1 MLEYRKFS
9 ISKYCEIQNALLNLP
24 SENQSEKKMKRKDN
38 ALTKVEFD
46 VMNILWDIHGG
57 ACAWDILERYEDPKP
72 AYTTIATFVK
82 ILINKGFLA
91 AEKAGNGTRLF
102 IYRPLL
108 SKDEY
113 TRRVMKDVKDNFFG
127 GSASSFLSFF
137 VREEQMSDDEIQ
149 KLFEMIEKG
158 GE

>member
-1 MLEYRKFS
+1 MEIFVYPPKDRWGDLCLRAAQGNEGILSRVHS
-9 ISKYCEIQNALLNLP
+9 ILDAVRAQGDKAIKDLAMQIDKVSLDSLKV
-24 SENQSEKKMKRKDN
+24 SEE
-38 ALTKVEFD
+38 E
-46 VMNILWDIHGG
+46 
-57 ACAWDILERYEDPKP
+57 
-72 AYTTIATFVK
+72 
-82 ILINKGFLA
+82 FLA